1 MKHFNLSEFFRSST
15 AAENGI
21 KNEPSIDERATIVR
35 NINLLVDN
43 VLDPVRD
50 MVNTP
55 IIITSGYRC
64 PQVNR
69 LVGGVGNS
77 QHMSGCAA
85 DFHVKGFTPSMM
97 YEVFLYIFNTLEYDQ
112 LIYYRSKNI
121 IHVSYPC
128 LLVSYIS
135 LKISSADEYS
145 SPFL

>member
-15 AAENGI
+15 AAKNGI

-50 MVNTP
+50 TVDAP

-69 LVGGVGNS
+69 LVGGDYNWGVNHIPDG
-77 QHMSGCAA
+77 
-85 DFHVKGFTPSMM
+85 V
-97 YEVFLYIFNTLEYDQ
+97 
-112 LIYYRSKNI
+112 
-121 IHVSYPC
+121 
-128 LLVSYIS
+128 
-135 LKISSADEYS
+135 
-145 SPFL
+145 

>member
-1 MKHFNLSEFFRSST
+1 MKNFKLSEFFVSST
-15 AAENGI
+15 ADKNGI
-21 KNEPSIDERATIVR
+21 KNEPSLDERATIER

-43 VLDPVRD
+43 VLDPIRD
-50 MVNTP
+50 KFCAPV
-55 IIITSGYRC
+55 IITSGYRC

-69 LVGGVGNS
+69 LVGGVDNS

-121 IHVSYPC
+121 IHVSYVENCPRC
-128 LLVSYIS
+128 EAFVM
-135 LKISSADEYS
+135 K
-145 SPFL
+145 

>member
-1 MKHFNLSEFFRSST
+1 MKHFTLSEFFNSST
-15 AAENGI
+15 AVKNGI
-21 KNEPSIDERATIVR
+21 ENEPSLDEKATIVR

-50 MVNTP
+50 MVNAP

-69 LVGGVGNS
+69 LVGGVDNS

-85 DFHVKGFTPSMM
+85 DFHVMGFTPSMM

-112 LIYYRSKNI
+112 LIYYRNKNI
-121 IHVSYPC
+121 IHVSYVENCPRC
-128 LLVSYIS
+128 EAF
-135 LKISSADEYS
+135 LKE
-145 SPFL
+145 

>member
-1 MKHFNLSEFFRSST
+1 MKHFNLSEFFQSST
-15 AAENGI
+15 AAKNGI
-21 KNEPSIDERATIVR
+21 KNEPSSDEKATIVR

-69 LVGGVGNS
+69 LVGGVDNS
-77 QHMSGCAA
+77 QHISGCAA
-85 DFHVKGFTPSMM
+85 DFHVQGFTPSMM

-121 IHVSYPC
+121 IHVSYVENCPRC
-128 LLVSYIS
+128 EAF
-135 LKISSADEYS
+135 LKE
-145 SPFL
+145 

>member
-15 AAENGI
+15 AAKNGI
-21 KNEPSIDERATIVR
+21 KNEPTIDEMVTVVR

-50 MVNTP
+50 KFGIPV
-55 IIITSGYRC
+55 IITSGYRR

-69 LVGGVGNS
+69 LVGGVDNS

-85 DFHVKGFTPSMM
+85 DFHVMGFTPSMM
-97 YEVFLYIFNTLEYDQ
+97 LGVFFYILNNLEYDQ

-121 IHVSYPC
+121 IHVSYVENCPRC
-128 LLVSYIS
+128 EAFVM
-135 LKISSADEYS
+135 K
-145 SPFL
+145 

>member
-15 AAENGI
+15 AAKNGI
-21 KNEPSIDERATIVR
+21 KNEPSSDEKATIVR

-69 LVGGVGNS
+69 LVGGVDNS

-85 DFHVKGFTPSMM
+85 DFHVQGFTSSMM
-97 YEVFLYIFNTLEYDQ
+97 HQLFLCIFNTLEFDQ
-112 LIYYRSKNI
+112 LIYYRNKNI
-121 IHVSYPC
+121 IHVSYVENC
-128 LLVSYIS
+128 NRHEAFI
-135 LKISSADEYS
+135 KE
-145 SPFL
+145 

>member
-1 MKHFNLSEFFRSST
+1 MKHFTLSEFFRSST
-15 AAENGI
+15 AAKNGI

-50 MVNTP
+50 KFGIPV
-55 IIITSGYRC
+55 IITSGYRY

-69 LVGGVGNS
+69 LVGGVDNS

-85 DFHVKGFTPSMM
+85 DFHIKRGTYLTMRQ
-97 YEVFLYIFNTLEYDQ
+97 VFFYIYDTLEFDQ

-121 IHVSYPC
+121 IHVSYVQNCNRHEAFFKP
-128 LLVSYIS
+128 
-135 LKISSADEYS
+135 
-145 SPFL
+145 